1 MTWKSFSNRKKYLT
15 LSNAENRIR
24 SGKITLSFVCS
35 SLEFVQ
41 RELAKERRRRV
52 EKQIDD
58 LRKMLY
64 ILKYIIPRMQ

>member
-24 SGKITLSFVCS
+24 SGKITLSFVGS